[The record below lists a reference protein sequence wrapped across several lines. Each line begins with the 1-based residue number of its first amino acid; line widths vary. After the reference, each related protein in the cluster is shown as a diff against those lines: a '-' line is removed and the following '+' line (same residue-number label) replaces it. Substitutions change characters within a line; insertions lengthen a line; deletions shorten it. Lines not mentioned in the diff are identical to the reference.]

1 MSLAAVWVMAAMRRR
16 RELILR
22 PQLKWTLQLQGTN
35 CPGRMLP
42 GAERAILDQSD
53 ERDGPGG
60 CRARLM
66 C

>member
-1 MSLAAVWVMAAMRRR
+1 MDATT
-16 RELILR
+16 E
-22 PQLKWTLQLQGTN
+22 GTN

-42 GAERAILDQSD
+42 GAEHAILDQSD

-60 CRARLM
+60 CPARLM